1 MHIASPIRQT
11 LHACLVCLIILVSV
25 FSTSTPAL
33 PLFSSGIAY
42 ASAPTPPPGC
52 ATTTTTFTQ
61 STSVAI
67 PTGPAVITSTLVVSG
82 VGTYLADLDV
92 QTFLTHTFAADLDIT
107 ITSPAGTIVTLTTDN
122 GAGNDDV
129 FNGTVWDDDANSA
142 GQVPY
147 TTNNGL
153 VTDQAYVNL
162 TLASPLVP
170 EEAMG
175 AFIGEDPNG
184 TWTITIS
191 DDLAGEGGSLDSWS
205 LIVTSAAAAPTVV
218 TTTTTQ
224 STPTAIPTGPAVVT
238 SSLVVSGGGTYLSD
252 LNLETFLTHTFAAD
266 LDITI
271 ASPAG
276 TVVTLTT
283 DNGAG
288 NDNTF
293 NGTTW
298 DDDANPAGQVPYT
311 TNSGL
316 ATDHAYV
323 NLTTASTLVP
333 EEAMAAFIGED
344 PNGTWTITISDDLA
358 GDGGSLDNWS
368 LIISTAAACPTMTVL
383 GNGQPI
389 APGSVTASLADGTDY
404 GSVSVGQTITHTFTI
419 SNSGATEL
427 TMTGSPAVALST
439 ATDFSV
445 TTQPPSSVSG
455 GSTTSFEVTFS
466 PQATGT
472 FSDVVSIASSDK
484 TRSPYTFVIQGIG
497 TSAPPPPPPP
507 SANIVALPLI
517 TAPTALPDLVVE
529 QISTAGG
536 RLEVTIKNIGLA
548 AATDPFWVDVYINP
562 SSAPTGVNQIWPL
575 LGTRGLVWGVI
586 ADIPAGGSLTLTV
599 GDAYYDAQLSAQG
612 GTITA
617 GTPLYAQVDS
627 ANANHPEGGVLESH
641 ERDAGAYNNIGTAEA
656 TEDVAAPL
664 STASEGP
671 SAPMP
676 ERPR

>member
-1 MHIASPIRQT
+1 MRPASPIRQT
-11 LHACLVCLIILVSV
+11 LHCCLMCLIFLVSI
-25 FSTSTPAL
+25 FSATTPTL
-33 PLFSSGIAY
+33 PLISSRTAF

-61 STSVAI
+61 STPVAI
-67 PTGPAVITSTLVVSG
+67 PTGPAAITSTLVISNTG
-82 VGTYLADLDV
+82 AYLDDLDV

-107 ITSPAGTIVTLTTDN
+107 IASPAGTIVTLTTDS
-122 GAGNDDV
+122 GAGNDNT
-129 FNGTVWDDDANSA
+129 FNGTVWDDDANPA

-147 TTNNGL
+147 VTNNG
-153 VTDQAYVNL
+153 VVGDHAYVNL

-170 EEAMG
+170 EEALG

-191 DDLAGEGGSLDSWS
+191 DDAAGEGGSLDSWS

-238 SSLVVSGGGTYLSD
+238 SSLVVSGSGTYLSD
-252 LNLETFLTHTFAAD
+252 LNLETFLTHTFGAD

-271 ASPAG
+271 ASPSG

-293 NGTTW
+293 NGTIW

-311 TNSGL
+311 TNNGL

-323 NLTTASTLVP
+323 NLTAASPLVP

-368 LIISTAAACPTMTVL
+368 LIISTATACPAMTVL

-389 APGSVTASLADGTDY
+389 ASGSVAASLADGTDY

-419 SNSGATEL
+419 SNTGATEL
-427 TMTGSPAVALST
+427 TLTGSPAVTLST
-439 ATDFSV
+439 GADFSV
-445 TTQPPSSVSG
+445 VTQPTSPVG
-455 GSTTSFEVTFS
+455 GGGTTSFEIAFS

-472 FSDVVSIASSDK
+472 ISDVVSIASSDT
-484 TRSPYTFVIQGIG
+484 TRSPYTFVIQGAG

-507 SANIVALPLI
+507 SANSVALPLI
-517 TAPTALPDLVVE
+517 STPTALPDLVVE

-536 RLEVTIKNIGLA
+536 SLVVTIKNIGQA
-548 AATDPFWVDVYINP
+548 DSTDPFWVDLYIDP

-575 LGTRGLVWGVI
+575 LGTRGLVWGVV
-586 ADIPAGGSLTLTV
+586 AEIPAGSSLTLTV
-599 GDAYYDAQLSAQG
+599 GDTYYNPQLSAQG

-627 ANANHPEGGVLESH
+627 ANANQPEGGVLESH
-641 ERDAGAYNNIGTAEA
+641 ERAGSAYNNISTAQA
-656 TEDVAAPL
+656 TEDVAEL
-664 STASEGP
+664 LNVASAGV